1 MNTGNGFPASDPDW
15 ESRSFGFVAGHVQ
28 TLQLTMF
35 TDAHIIRG
43 AVTTR
48 YRRLSDVLN
57 EAEHEFIVVSNAV
70 IEEYG
75 QKGQPDRAD
84 FAQVNLNTMLFAVTD
99 SIVEPQPE
107 LRLVKSPEDALI
119 IVPPFKV
126 VGRIH
131 VLPDRPMLEA
141 LAQLTGR
148 FVAVTDA
155 TYWSDALREP
165 KTSASFVA
173 FNHARAHVLA
183 SHHAQDPWAGIGGA
197 INLPPPR

>member
-1 MNTGNGFPASDPDW
+1 MNLDHGFSASSDSW
-15 ESRSFGFVAGHVQ
+15 EARPSGFAGSQQQ

-35 TDAHIIRG
+35 TDAHVIRG
-43 AVTTR
+43 FVTTR

-57 EAEHEFIVVSNAV
+57 EAEHDFIVVGDAV
-70 IEEYG
+70 IDEYG
-75 QKGQPDRAD
+75 QKGQPDRAE
-84 FAQVNLNTMLFAVTD
+84 FAQVNLNTLLFAVTD

-107 LRLVKSPEDALI
+107 MRLVKSPEDALI

-131 VLPDRPMLEA
+131 VLPDRPMQDA
-141 LAQLTGR
+141 LAQLVGR
-148 FVAVTDA
+148 FIAVTDA

-165 KTSASFVA
+165 KIAASFVA

-183 SHHAQDPWAGIGGA
+183 SHRVQDPWAGIGT
-197 INLPPPR
+197 IPLPPPR

>member
-1 MNTGNGFPASDPDW
+1 MNPGSGFPSLEQGAD
-15 ESRSFGFVAGHVQ
+15 SRPFGFAPPR

-35 TDAHIIRG
+35 TDAHVIRG
-43 AVTTR
+43 VVTSRT
-48 YRRLSDVLN
+48 RRLSDLLN
-57 EAEHEFIVVSNAV
+57 EAEHEFIVVSGAV

-75 QKGQPDRAD
+75 QKGLPDRAE
-84 FAQVNLNTMLFAVTD
+84 FAQVNLNTLLFAVTD

-141 LAQLTGR
+141 LGQLTGR
-148 FVAVTDA
+148 FIPVTDA
-155 TYWSDALREP
+155 TFWSESLREP
-165 KTSASFVA
+165 KTAASFVA
-173 FNHARAHVLA
+173 FNHARAQVLA
-183 SHHAQDPWAGIGGA
+183 SHQAADPWAGIGT
-197 INLPPPR
+197 IPLPPLR